1 MKLKHKAVIKKKL
14 LEKRRQKDITQED
27 LAFKLGMDTSSYNRR
42 ENGITKIS
50 RKEWEKIARELKV
63 PVEEIYEPDD
73 GIYVIQNNNPEIND
87 PDDPYKALSQYT
99 LEVLKKYISKLEEE
113 NRELKTELS
122 LVKNK

>member
-1 MKLKHKAVIKKKL
+1 MIKKKL